1 MSKTIKIFTSPTCSN
16 CPPAKALGEELM
28 KRNQSVEMLSI
39 AEAEGLAE
47 SRMHSVMAVPSI
59 VIVDEND
66 NEIAAWRSEM
76 PSIEEIIEKIK

>member
-1 MSKTIKIFTSPTCSN
+1 
-16 CPPAKALGEELM
+16 M